1 MSTSKDP
8 TTRLNA
14 LFDGLMATLRDF
26 IRDERVTHDEY
37 RRAVGFLHEVGG
49 AGEIPLLSDVFLEV
63 TVDDVENR
71 GRPGTVTTIEGPYY
85 VPNAPELESPCALPQ
100 RADEP
105 GPVLVLSG
113 IVRSTE
119 GGPLADAVLDV
130 WQPDNRGLYSHANI
144 PAEKAPFN
152 LRGRVAVDRAGRF
165 EIETRVPGCY
175 EIPKA
180 GPTGKLLAAL
190 GCHAWRPAHLHVKIE
205 CAGHR
210 PLTTQLFLKGD
221 RWIDSDVVVGAVKPS
236 LIVEAKRHDD
246 RRGNLPGPYYTVAY
260 DFVLERAE
268 ARAA

>member
-1 MSTSKDP
+1 
-8 TTRLNA
+8 LNG
-14 LFDGLMATLRDF
+14 LFEALMATLRDF

-71 GRPGTVTTIEGPYY
+71 ERPGTATTIEGPYY
-85 VPNAPELESPCALPQ
+85 VPNAPELESPCALPT
-100 RADEP
+100 RANEP
-105 GPVLVLSG
+105 GPILVLSG
-113 IVRSTE
+113 SVRSTE
-119 GGPLADAVLDV
+119 GGPLPGAVLDV

-144 PAEKAPFN
+144 PAEEAPFN
-152 LRGRVAVDRAGRF
+152 LRGRVAADRAGRF

-180 GPTGKLLAAL
+180 GPTGKLLAGL
-190 GCHAWRPAHLHVKIE
+190 GRHAWRPAHLHVKIE
-205 CAGHR
+205 RAGHR

-236 LIVEAKRHDD
+236 LIVEAKRHEECRGD
-246 RRGNLPGPYYTVAY
+246 RPTPYYTIAY